1 MTYEY
6 YCEECD
12 KVISIEKSMKDTIP
26 GFITCDTCEGICY
39 RIWDNMAIKIPEHMK
54 ATSSLYNSDTGSNV
68 DYIKSRRWGDAD
80 ILNNYMNLDNK
91 EVVETDLH
99 LYYDIKCYGLAKDDC
114 GSIMQELSRRIELN
128 SSREAI
134 ERDIKARLFYTDN
147 VRKFTVKRSTN
158 IVEVHRLQIQ
168 LTVRDSLVDTLGNT
182 LSDIT
187 IDTTITDGGLYRYP
201 EDPSPLPIEI
211 QAP

>member
-1 MTYEY
+1 MINSPYDISTKLQ
-6 YCEECD
+6 
-12 KVISIEKSMKDTIP
+12 KVISDLVGYKL
-26 GFITCDTCEGICY
+26 
-39 RIWDNMAIKIPEHMK
+39 
-54 ATSSLYNSDTGSNV
+54 SSLPTTPPRPSVIRSGGYDTDTQAPVNEPKFPYIAV
-68 DYIKSRRWGDAD
+68 DYINSRRWGDAD
-80 ILNNYMNLDNK
+80 ILNNYMNSANE

-114 GSIMQELSRRIELN
+114 GSIMQELSRRLELN

-134 ERDIKARLFYTDN
+134 QQDIEARLFYTDN

-168 LTVRDSLVDTLGNT
+168 LAVRDSLVDTLGT
-182 LSDIT
+182 VISDIT

-201 EDPSPLPIEI
+201 EDPSPLPLEI